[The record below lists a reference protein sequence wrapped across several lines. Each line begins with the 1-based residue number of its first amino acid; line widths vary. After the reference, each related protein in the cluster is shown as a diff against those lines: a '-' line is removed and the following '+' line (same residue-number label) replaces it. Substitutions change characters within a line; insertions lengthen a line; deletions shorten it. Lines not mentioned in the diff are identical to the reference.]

1 MTIAKQTALIT
12 GASSGL
18 GREFARLFA
27 AAGYDIV
34 LVARRRQELDALAA
48 ELPPRHG
55 IRARVLVEDLA
66 DPMAPSRIFDH
77 LKSEDVQ
84 ISMLVNNAGFGE
96 KGSFAVLGEKRQMDM
111 LQVNIAALTHLTRLF
126 LPGMLGRRQG
136 RILNVASTAAFL
148 PGPNMAV
155 YFATKAFVLS
165 FSEAIA
171 EEVRGGGVTVT
182 CLCPGPTE
190 TGFAAAAHM
199 EDSLLF
205 KLGTMKAAE
214 VAEAGFDGMMQGRRL
229 IVPGWKNKISAAS
242 VRFSPRGLVL
252 RLMKRLQQ

>member
-96 KGSFAVLGEKRQMDM
+96 KGSFAMLGEKRQMDM

-182 CLCPGPTE
+182 CLCPGPT
-190 TGFAAAAHM
+190 TPTRWRPWPSAC
-199 EDSLLF
+199 
-205 KLGTMKAAE
+205 
-214 VAEAGFDGMMQGRRL
+214 RRR
-229 IVPGWKNKISAAS
+229 SA
-242 VRFSPRGLVL
+242 
-252 RLMKRLQQ
+252 M